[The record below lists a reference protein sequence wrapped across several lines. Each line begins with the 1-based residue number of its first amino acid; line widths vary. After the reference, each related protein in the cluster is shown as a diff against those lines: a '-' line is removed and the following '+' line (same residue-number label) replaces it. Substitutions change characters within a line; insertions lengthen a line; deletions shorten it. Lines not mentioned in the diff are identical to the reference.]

1 VIGNTNTDNFSSIG
15 AVPEPILGLTSPA
28 QSMQQIADA
37 VAAAMGVDVTIANDS
52 LLRVAGT
59 GPFEADLGEK
69 VPRGCVFEHALNRV
83 QTVVIEDPREAELC
97 IDCHGRDRCQETLS
111 ICTPITIQGKGVGIL
126 AIVAF
131 TPEQR
136 DRIYPSLPSHIAFL
150 EKMAEL
156 IATKITEHS
165 LMLTLEGRTRELE
178 AVVNH
183 IHQGV
188 ICVDSS
194 CRIRQIN
201 TRAVE
206 LLKLRANVPR
216 PGDDLKTI
224 WPDCLLLKCMGN
236 RESYTNA
243 SETFRTPQGRQVRFL
258 SSASALMLADK
269 VIGGVLTFSDL
280 ESTHKDTFRAIEHG
294 AAFTFDDIIGTSH
307 AITQVKQQALTA
319 AKYDSNILLT
329 GETGTGKELFARAIH
344 NASPRRDYP
353 FVAVNCT
360 AIPESLLESELFG
373 YEAGAFTGASKNGKP
388 GKFELANHGTLF
400 LDEIGDMP
408 LFLQAKL
415 LRATQ
420 NMEITRVGGLY
431 PKRIDARIISATNQD
446 LKEHMRTH
454 RFRDDLYYR
463 LCVVPINLPP
473 LRQRPDD
480 IPVLAD
486 YFITRYAHQF
496 NKVVRGLS
504 DDALDL
510 LMSYDWPGNARELE
524 NVIEYA
530 VNFATDEWITVEK
543 LCHRIPSCHPIPS
556 FPSDKPGSTCT
567 RDLKTAIRG
576 FQKQLVEEAIRRY
589 GQDPAAKELAAQ
601 ELGISRAT
609 LYRILSQ
616 N

>member
-1 VIGNTNTDNFSSIG
+1 MIGNTNTDNFSSLGVI
-15 AVPEPILGLTSPA
+15 PKPIQGLTSPA
-28 QSMQQIADA
+28 HGIQQIADA
-37 VAAAMGVDVTIANDS
+37 VAAAMGVDVTVADDN

-59 GPFEADLGEK
+59 GPFEKDLGKK
-69 VPRGCVFEHALNRV
+69 VPQGCVFERALNRV
-83 QTVVIEDPREAELC
+83 ETVIVEKPREGSLC

-136 DRIYPSLPSHIAFL
+136 DRIYPSLPSYIAFL

-165 LMLTLEGRTRELE
+165 LMLALEGRNRELE

-194 CRIRQIN
+194 RLIRQIN

-206 LLKLRANVPR
+206 LLKLQANVPE
-216 PGDDLKTI
+216 PGDDLRAI
-224 WPDCLLLKCMGN
+224 WPDCLLLRCMEN
-236 RESYTNA
+236 RESYINA
-243 SETFRTPQGRQVRFL
+243 SETYRTPGGKQVRFL
-258 SSASALMLADK
+258 SSAKALILADK

-280 ESTHKDTFRAIEHG
+280 ESTHKDAFRAIEHG
-294 AAFTFDDIIGTSH
+294 TAFTFNDIIGTSH

-415 LRATQ
+415 LRAIQ

-446 LKEHMRTH
+446 LEELMRTH

-486 YFITRYAHQF
+486 YFIARYAHQF
-496 NKVVRGLS
+496 NKAVHGLT
-504 DDALDL
+504 DNALDL
-510 LMSYDWPGNARELE
+510 LMAYDWPGNARELE

-543 LCHRIPSCHPIPS
+543 LRDRIPSCS
-556 FPSDKPGSTCT
+556 SGKPGFGSTK
-567 RDLKTAIRG
+567 DLRTAVRS
-576 FQKQLVEEAIRRY
+576 FQKQLVKEAIERH
-589 GQDPAAKELAAQ
+589 GENPAARELAAQ

-609 LYRILSQ
+609 LY
-616 N
+616 

>member
-1 VIGNTNTDNFSSIG
+1 MIGNINTDNFSSIG

-37 VAAAMGVDVTIANDS
+37 VAAAMGVDVTVANDS

-59 GPFEADLGEK
+59 GPFAKTRGEK
-69 VPRGCVFEHALNRV
+69 VPQGCVFERALHRV
-83 QTVVIEDPREAELC
+83 ETVIVEDPRRASLC
-97 IDCHGRDRCQETLS
+97 TECHGRNRCRETLGM
-111 ICTPITIQGKGVGIL
+111 CTPIIIGSKAVGIL
-126 AIVAF
+126 AIIAF

-136 DRIYPSLPSHIAFL
+136 DRIRTSLPSYIAFL

-156 IATKITEHS
+156 IATKITEHK
-165 LMLTLEGRTRELE
+165 LMLVLESRNRELE
-178 AVVNH
+178 AVLHH

-194 CRIRQIN
+194 CRIRQMN
-201 TRAVE
+201 ARATE
-206 LLKLRANVPR
+206 LLRLQANIPR
-216 PGDDLKTI
+216 PGDDLESI
-224 WPDCLLLKCMGN
+224 WPDCLLLKCMEN

-243 SETFRTPQGRQVRFL
+243 SETYRTPQGKQVRFL
-258 SSASALMLADK
+258 SSASILLLTNK

-294 AAFTFDDIIGTSH
+294 TAFTFDDIIGTSD
-307 AITQVKQQALTA
+307 AIAQVKQQALTA

-344 NASPRRDYP
+344 NASPRHDYP
-353 FVAVNCT
+353 FVAINCT

-373 YEAGAFTGASKNGKP
+373 YEAGSFTGASKNGKP
-388 GKFELANHGTLF
+388 GKFEFANHGTLF

-496 NKVVRGLS
+496 DKVVRGLT

-510 LMSYDWPGNARELE
+510 LMTYDWPGNARELE

-530 VNFATDEWITVEK
+530 VNFATDEWLTVEK
-543 LCHRIPSCHPIPS
+543 LRHRIPACSS
-556 FPSDKPGSTCT
+556 GKPQSIST
-567 RDLKTAIRG
+567 RNLRTAVRS
-576 FQKQLVEEAIRRY
+576 FQKQLVKEAIERHGR
-589 GQDPAAKELAAQ
+589 DPAAKELAAQ
-601 ELGISRAT
+601 ELVISRAT

-616 N
+616 D